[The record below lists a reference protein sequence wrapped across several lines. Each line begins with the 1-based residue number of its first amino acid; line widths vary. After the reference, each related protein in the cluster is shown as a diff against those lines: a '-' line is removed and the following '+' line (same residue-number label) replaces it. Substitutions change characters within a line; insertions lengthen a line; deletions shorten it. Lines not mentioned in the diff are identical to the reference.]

1 MRYWRIRAS
10 TYMVLGNTIQR
21 IKPSNNYSF
30 ANIFQRKAYNHLVS
44 EVSRAVPIVQMK
56 ELRLRE
62 MQ

>member
-1 MRYWRIRAS
+1 
-10 TYMVLGNTIQR
+10 MVLGNTIQL

-30 ANIFQRKAYNHLVS
+30 ANIFQRKAHNHPVS
-44 EVSRAVPIVQMK
+44 EVSGAVPIVQMK